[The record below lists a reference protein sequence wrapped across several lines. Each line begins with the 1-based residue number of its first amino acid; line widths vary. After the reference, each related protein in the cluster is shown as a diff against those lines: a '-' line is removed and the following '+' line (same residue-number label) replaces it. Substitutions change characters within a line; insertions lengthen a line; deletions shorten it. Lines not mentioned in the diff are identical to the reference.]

1 MKNTYQLEK
10 WIWNQDDF
18 DRLSWNDCYIRA
30 VAFEDDILF
39 DLDYVFYTEFSKVN
53 SAEPKYWLSPVTLIF
68 KSPESFTV
76 DMKMDA
82 INGFRIIYIY
92 KKISNKKLCYH
103 LQGYEGSMM
112 IECEEFDMIVR
123 RPPSLQIS
131 TALPDMERGS
141 ISFAKLSEKK
151 FQPDD
156 DILKAREAS
165 YHLHDVRNQLLAT
178 SREFDLFDFDNLN
191 PKDKIL
197 KRRAFKKR
205 IEELSILVK
214 NAESELTKLYTS
226 GIS

>member
-39 DLDYVFYTEFSKVN
+39 DLDYVFYTEFSKVK

-68 KSPESFTV
+68 KRPTSFTV

-82 INGFRIIYIY
+82 INGLRIIYIY
-92 KKISNKKLCYH
+92 KKISNKKSCYH
-103 LQGYEGSMM
+103 LQGYEGNMM
-112 IECEEFDMIVR
+112 IECEAFDMIVR

-151 FQPDD
+151 FQPDSA
-156 DILKAREAS
+156 ILEARNAS
-165 YHLHDVRNQLLAT
+165 YHLHDLRNQFLAT